1 MKFLEFMD
9 PQWYMVIMTG
19 LMAVATVMSAIAA
32 WSQYRANRR
41 SVKITEAAYRA
52 HVVVKYEFHG
62 KYDISIQV
70 HNVGK
75 TPATDVQINIP
86 DEWKEFFKDVR
97 YGEPPYPTVLD
108 DVERYN
114 SLKTLGPGEWWPY
127 IMLRNHKNHPR
138 LVEEFLEKGYFRL
151 PIGLSYKSGDKEI
164 REKIL
169 VEGYEFME
177 RMFQEIEKEKAA
189 SQANPPK

>member
-1 MKFLEFMD
+1 MKFLELIGD
-9 PQWYMVIMTG
+9 PQWCMVIMTG
-19 LMAVATVMSAIAA
+19 LMAFAAVMSAIAA
-32 WSQYRANRR
+32 WSQCRENRR
-41 SVKITEAAYRA
+41 SVKIMEAAYRA
-52 HVVVKYEFHG
+52 HVVVKCEF

-97 YGEPPYPTVLD
+97 YGVVPPSPTVLD
-108 DVERYN
+108 NVERYN
-114 SLKTLGPGEWWPY
+114 SFKTLGPGEWWSY
-127 IMLRNHKNHPR
+127 IMLHNHENHPH

-169 VEGYEFME
+169 VEGYEFIE

>member
-19 LMAVATVMSAIAA
+19 LMALAT
-32 WSQYRANRR
+32 WSQCRANRR
-41 SVKITEAAYRA
+41 SVKIMEAAYRA
-52 HVVVKYEFHG
+52 HVVVKCRFNG
-62 KYDISIQV
+62 KYDIGIQV

-97 YGEPPYPTVLD
+97 YGVPPSLTVLD

-114 SLKTLGPGEWWPY
+114 SLKTLHPDEGWAY
-127 IMLRNHKNHPR
+127 IILHNNHENHPH

-177 RMFQEIEKEKAA
+177 RTFQEIEKEKAA

>member
-1 MKFLEFMD
+1 MKFLELIMD

-19 LMAVATVMSAIAA
+19 LMAFAA
-32 WSQYRANRR
+32 WSQCRADRR
-41 SVKITEAAYRA
+41 SVKIMEAAYRA
-52 HVVVKYEFHG
+52 HVVVKCEFHG

-97 YGEPPYPTVLD
+97 YGVPPYPTVLD
-108 DVERYN
+108 NVERYN

-127 IMLRNHKNHPR
+127 IMLHNYENHPH

-164 REKIL
+164 RKKML
-169 VEGYEFME
+169 VDGYKFME